1 MLRALDI
8 HVHTAGPEATAARG
22 DHAAAMRS
30 YFRQTVPEISIDE
43 QADYYRQRQI
53 MAVLL
58 AFDSETATGTPP
70 VTNDFV
76 ADAVRRHPDVFIGFA
91 SVDPNKGKRAE
102 YELQRAVEELGLR
115 GLKLH
120 PAIQGV
126 LLNDRR
132 HYPLWELC
140 QRLGI
145 PILTHTGMSGRGA
158 GLPGGGG
165 IRLDPTRPVPYI
177 DDLARDFPELTII
190 GAHPS
195 WPWQDEMLAIA
206 VHKSNVY
213 IDLSGWSPKYFPKS
227 LIQYANTLLQ
237 DKVLFGSDFPLITAD
252 RWLEDFAAAP
262 FKDEVRPK
270 ILYQNAVRLL
280 GLDPQRFEPAAAAS

>member
-1 MLRALDI
+1 MYRAVDV

-22 DHAAAMRS
+22 DATSEAMRS
-30 YFRQTVPEISIDE
+30 YFRQQTPEISIDE
-43 QADYYRQRQI
+43 QADYYRARRI
-53 MAVLL
+53 LAVLL

-70 VTNDFV
+70 VSNDFV
-76 ADAVRRHPDVFIGFA
+76 AGAVRQHPDAFLGFA
-91 SVDPNKGKRAE
+91 SVDPHKGKRALRE
-102 YELQRAVEELGLR
+102 VQRAVEDLGLR

-120 PAIQGV
+120 PGV
-126 LLNDRR
+126 QQFLLNDRA

-158 GLPGGGG
+158 GVPGGDG
-165 IRLDPTRPVPYI
+165 IRLQPTRPVPYI
-177 DDLARDFPELTII
+177 DDLAGDFPGLTII

-206 VHKSNVY
+206 VHKANVY
-213 IDLSGWSPKYFPKS
+213 IDLSGWLPRYFSKS
-227 LIQYANTLLQ
+227 LVQYASTLLA

-262 FKDEVRPK
+262 FKDQVRPR
-270 ILYQNAVRLL
+270 ILYGNAVRLL
-280 GLDPQRFEPAAAAS
+280 GLDATLFGR